1 MSITVG
7 NKIGLFFRLI
17 YIIKH
22 SKLNLWK
29 IKKTTK
35 INYLSIFAHVFSS
48 IFFIKI
54 EKEINIKA
62 IIFIVKTEYYML

>member
-54 EKEINIKA
+54 EKEINII
-62 IIFIVKTEYYML
+62 IIFIVKTEYYIL